1 MIDEAKMANPAEL
14 SPRAAIAVLSLQLR
28 STVQAAIEA
37 EAEADAVDADAA
49 LWQLRSRLAPL
60 IEDRRRALEDEVAAE
75 RERAAEQIAA
85 AHVEADRLVAEAVAA
100 AAARQ
105 AADAAAAERRAAE
118 EAALAEELAVAAQQ
132 PEVAVPELLEP
143 ELLAPDPGAPAGP
156 EPLEPQLPPVVTII
170 PLAEIVPGETTPLF
184 DDPMSEWAPQ
194 PESEATAAPEPEATP
209 DPEPP
214 VLLRPPTTM
223 PMPRVGPEVPPA
235 PTMTVPFTAASTV
248 GGERQAMHVVI
259 DAESFATAFAA
270 ALAPFLEARQQAPS
284 QPPPGWVPVQAPAP
298 KKSFWSHAWHPDVLL
313 SGLAMVIVIIVLVAW
328 TG

>member
-1 MIDEAKMANPAEL
+1 MIDEARMANPAEL

-37 EAEADAVDADAA
+37 EAEDDAVDADAA

-105 AADAAAAERRAAE
+105 AADAAAPEPTE
-118 EAALAEELAVAAQQ
+118 PSLAE
-132 PEVAVPELLEP
+132 
-143 ELLAPDPGAPAGP
+143 PAGA
-156 EPLEPQLPPVVTII
+156 ELLEPQLPPVAKVV

-194 PESEATAAPEPEATP
+194 PEPEATP
-209 DPEPP
+209 EPEPP
-214 VLLRPPTTM
+214 VLLPPPTTM
-223 PMPRVGPEVPPA
+223 PMPRVGPDVPPA
-235 PTMTVPFTAASTV
+235 PTMTLPFTAAATM
-248 GGERQAMHVVI
+248 GGERQPLHVVI

-270 ALAPFLEARQQAPS
+270 ALAPFIEARQQAPS
-284 QPPPGWVPVQAPAP
+284 QLPPGWVPVQAPAP